1 METQAG
7 DTVNKHSS
15 SGANC
20 LITLGG
26 IGSGRLEQL
35 MRTALESACVD
46 LSDRCNQAGIFSSI
60 TLITD
65 QPMTIET
72 DNWSRVEYTEPH
84 QSFGDV
90 LETYFKTTNPKFV
103 ENPLVYFGAGS
114 APVIQDVDIADLVS
128 ALDRA
133 ERNIC
138 AANNIYSADY
148 FGVNPGNI
156 IEMLDP
162 SPASDNEIPKRL
174 LEENSTEVVE
184 LARSSRSQFNIDV
197 TADLVTL
204 LLADAKG
211 AKIQSFLQ
219 AHSQLF
225 RQAIQCQWSA
235 AQHLTNKESQVL
247 VYGRTSSRIWKYLET
262 ESASKIRIIGEER
275 GLGTAPP
282 GHHPYSTLGDL
293 IESKGAETF
302 FTRTLPLM
310 CDAAF
315 IDLIPVLAYLHPDT
329 TQEDRHAAFLMDE
342 SGIEHSGLR
351 TIIRSI
357 NTSPI
362 PIAIGGHT
370 LVGSGIE
377 LLNQRAWDSI
387 DGIRPN
393 PY

>member
-1 METQAG
+1 
-7 DTVNKHSS
+7 
-15 SGANC
+15 
-20 LITLGG
+20 
-26 IGSGRLEQL
+26 

-46 LSDRCNQAGIFSSI
+46 LSHVCNQAGIFSSI

-65 QPMTIET
+65 RPMTIET

-90 LETYFKTTNPKFV
+90 LETYYKTTNPKLV

-114 APVIQDVDIADLVS
+114 APLIQDVDITNLVS
-128 ALDRA
+128 ALNRA
-133 ERNIC
+133 KQNIC

-156 IEMLDP
+156 ISMLDP
-162 SPASDNEIPKRL
+162 PPMSDNEIPKRVS
-174 LEENSTEVVE
+174 EENRTEVVE

-204 LLADAKG
+204 FLTEAKG
-211 AKIQSFLQ
+211 PRVRSFLQ
-219 AHSQLF
+219 SHSQLF
-225 RQAIQCQWSA
+225 ERAVQCQWAA
-235 AQHLTNKESQVL
+235 AQHLINKESQVL

-282 GHHPYSTLGDL
+282 GYHPYSTLGDL
-293 IESKGAETF
+293 IKSEGAEIF

-315 IDLIPVLAYLHPDT
+315 IDLIPILAYLYPDT

-342 SGIEHSGLR
+342 SAIGHSGLR
-351 TIIRSI
+351 TIIHGI
-357 NTSPI
+357 NSSPI
-362 PIAIGGHT
+362 PIAVGGHT

-387 DGIRPN
+387 DGIKPN

>member
-1 METQAG
+1 
-7 DTVNKHSS
+7 
-15 SGANC
+15 
-20 LITLGG
+20 
-26 IGSGRLEQL
+26 
-35 MRTALESACVD
+35 
-46 LSDRCNQAGIFSSI
+46 
-60 TLITD
+60 
-65 QPMTIET
+65 
-72 DNWSRVEYTEPH
+72 
-84 QSFGDV
+84 
-90 LETYFKTTNPKFV
+90 
-103 ENPLVYFGAGS
+103 
-114 APVIQDVDIADLVS
+114 
-128 ALDRA
+128 
-133 ERNIC
+133 
-138 AANNIYSADY
+138 
-148 FGVNPGNI
+148 
-156 IEMLDP
+156 MLDP
-162 SPASDNEIPKRL
+162 SPVSDNEIPKRL